1 MMANSKME
9 FIKLNDDRY
18 LVVGTPNIVLSKKEM
33 LEAKEKNLIELDI
46 LGNGCQKNNIAERKE
61 IEKELKEIDKDE
73 TISEAKQTKTRHNK

>member
-1 MMANSKME
+1 MANSKME